1 MAKLLQALW
10 DRAQGKSHVRRICD
24 KVFNDCADNN
34 RLDLNKLHV
43 ATLMVYKSST
53 PASTLV
59 PFVIS
64 FSLSLPPLLCERRHG
79 AGLRHCSRETTREGM
94 EGEAGE
100 EDNGQG
106 VRPLQGRVQAGPALS
121 FEDLYIAVLCV
132 YNDINKHLPGPHQDP
147 PSKEKLR
154 AMMEE
159 YDINLDGLLDREE
172 FAAFIKKLTADSLN
186 AISVKLII
194 ALVVA
199 PAVALMTKKA
209 TEGVPG
215 VGKVVRKL
223 PNSVYA
229 SIITLGVVLVQQNL
243 KRVLSRPLENWTLR
257 NLVCILYISCK

>member
-1 MAKLLQALW
+1 MGQVFATVQEKLQG
-10 DRAQGKSHVRRICD
+10 RAWKERQVRKITD
-24 KVFNDCADNN
+24 KVFDHFKDESKQ
-34 RLDLNKLHV
+34 D
-43 ATLMVYKSST
+43 
-53 PASTLV
+53 
-59 PFVIS
+59 
-64 FSLSLPPLLCERRHG
+64 
-79 AGLRHCSRETTREGM
+79 
-94 EGEAGE
+94 
-100 EDNGQG
+100 Q
-106 VRPLQGRVQAGPALS
+106 ALS

-229 SIITLGVVLVQQNL
+229 SIITLGVVLVQQ
-243 KRVLSRPLENWTLR
+243 KSEEGFE
-257 NLVCILYISCK
+257 